1 MKEAVTTHTYAFSFR
16 RAENLTKKDINGKA
30 DPYVVVT
37 YENQRY
43 ETKVWQKKY
52 LLEVY
57 ND

>member
-1 MKEAVTTHTYAFSFR
+1 MKEALAVTTDNYAFSFP

-43 ETKVWQKKY
+43 ETKVWP
-52 LLEVY
+52 
-57 ND
+57 